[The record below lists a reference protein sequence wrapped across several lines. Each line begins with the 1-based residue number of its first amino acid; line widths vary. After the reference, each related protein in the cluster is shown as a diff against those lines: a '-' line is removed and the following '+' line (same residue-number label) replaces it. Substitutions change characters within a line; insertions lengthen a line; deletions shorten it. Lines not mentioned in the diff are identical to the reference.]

1 MPQFDIA
8 TFPPQIFW
16 LAVTFLVLYLVMALV
31 GLPRV
36 GGIIKRRRE
45 HISDDLDK
53 AQRMKA
59 EAEAVIAAYER
70 ALAEARTKAQE
81 TMRETMERLN
91 AEAAEAIIAQARDE
105 ALRAAEEAKRD
116 LAASLERRKRMAVEK
131 LALDEQ
137 KAIQD
142 VRNTAV
148 DVAVAAV
155 RHVLA
160 HDLDAKR
167 RAGLIDEAIAALPE
181 TLH

>member
-16 LAVTFLVLYLVMALV
+16 LAVTFLALYLVMALV

-91 AEAAEAIIAQARDE
+91 AEAAEQQKKLAESLHAETAKAERRIAEAKAQALKS
-105 ALRAAEEAKRD
+105 LRGMAAEVAQ
-116 LAASLERRKRMAVEK
+116 AAAAK
-131 LALDEQ
+131 LAGG
-137 KAIQD
+137 
-142 VRNTAV
+142 AV
-148 DVAVAAV
+148 DSGRIGNAIDQ
-155 RHVLA
+155 VL
-160 HDLDAKR
+160 KE
-167 RAGLIDEAIAALPE
+167 RA
-181 TLH
+181 

>member
-1 MPQFDIA
+1 MEFLRELFGDAEFWVLVALLIA
-8 TFPPQIFW
+8 IGLLIHKVRGKVTGGLDQR
-16 LAVTFLVLYLVMALV
+16 AVK
-31 GLPRV
+31 
-36 GGIIKRRRE
+36 I
-45 HISDDLDK
+45 
-53 AQRMKA
+53 KA
-59 EAEAVIAAYER
+59 EIDEASRLADEAQQ
-70 ALAEARTKAQE
+70 ALAQHQRRQRDAIQE
-81 TMRETMERLN
+81 
-91 AEAAEAIIAQARDE
+91 AEAIIGQARDE

-116 LAASLERRKRMAVEK
+116 LAAALERRKRLAVEK

>member
-36 GGIIKRRRE
+36 GIIKRRRE

-70 ALAEARTKAQE
+70 ALAEARTKAQA

-91 AEAAEAIIAQARDE
+91 IDAAEQQKK
-105 ALRAAEEAKRD
+105 LAESLHAETAK
-116 LAASLERRKRMAVEK
+116 AERR
-131 LALDEQ
+131 
-137 KAIQD
+137 
-142 VRNTAV
+142 
-148 DVAVAAV
+148 
-155 RHVLA
+155 
-160 HDLDAKR
+160 
-167 RAGLIDEAIAALPE
+167 IAE
-181 TLH
+181 